1 MCHPDLCIC
10 PALVC
15 LQASSRWWSRRT
27 PLRELGLP
35 TPAPAAR
42 HGARPPPI
50 RGGPHVL
57 PGSARPS
64 VFVIC
69 SAAFIFPPSAVTHAL
84 KFCGPGGKTAGLARC
99 PRYDLTCEQRTCGA
113 LQPLRAVTLLSHKL
127 CAWSLA
133 VSCAL
138 RAQVGQSPTGPEP
151 ALAISA
157 LPRPDCDRLA
167 YSRRSSRTR
176 HAAALQAQAQL
187 PPPPPP
193 AVCRGA
199 AQPSTSP
206 CLFFCPFRQLLPCH
220 LLCRGPSSCHL
231 LCRGPSSCHLR
242 RRGPSSCHL
251 RRRGPAHHIP

>member
-1 MCHPDLCIC
+1 MPR
-10 PALVC
+10 
-15 LQASSRWWSRRT
+15 S
-27 PLRELGLP
+27 
-35 TPAPAAR
+35 AA
-42 HGARPPPI
+42 G
-50 RGGPHVL
+50 RGGK
-57 PGSARPS
+57 S
-64 VFVIC
+64 
-69 SAAFIFPPSAVTHAL
+69 
-84 KFCGPGGKTAGLARC
+84 AGLARC

-151 ALAISA
+151 AIAISA

-176 HAAALQAQAQL
+176 HAAALQAPAQL
-187 PPPPPP
+187 PPPPPPPPPP

-206 CLFFCPFRQLLPCH
+206 CLFSASFRQLLP
-220 LLCRGPSSCHL
+220 
-231 LCRGPSSCHLR
+231 CHLR

-251 RRRGPAHHIP
+251 RRRGPAHHISSAPPSPHSHEPGADCGRRGGRRELRRPPAAPQRDGGDHHPGARRVR